1 MLRPRLQQ
9 RISIPNALKLLSLL
23 LRESDVL
30 EELVNLV
37 LQQLVRALRKPIL
50 FSCLIKIYQPYS
62 NLQSSHP

>member
-50 FSCLIKIYQPYS
+50 SSCLIKIYQPYS

>member
-37 LQQLVRALRKPIL
+37 LQQLVRALRKHIL
-50 FSCLIKIYQPYS
+50 SSCLIKIYQLYS